1 MGESALLAETA
12 DAGSLCRLLEAIASD
27 DTAKLYEAQQ
37 SEFSNI
43 TSAGEEPTD
52 NQWCVHVGDNRF
64 FPVELKPLLFQ
75 SDDFKF

>member
-1 MGESALLAETA
+1 MPSRLVLSVWS
-12 DAGSLCRLLEAIASD
+12 SLRWRRACVG
-27 DTAKLYEAQQ
+27 AQQ
-37 SEFSNI
+37 SEFSKV